1 MIKDYIVGIG
11 LDVLKD
17 KVQEGI
23 SQNEIKHKLMIL
35 LKDSQNITFLAPL
48 RKKLILKV
56 YAIIYVAICWKM

>member
-23 SQNEIKHKLMIL
+23 SQNEIKHKLREIFKVGLTL
-35 LKDSQNITFLAPL
+35 LEAHTSCFRIIAMLAFML
-48 RKKLILKV
+48 RSF
-56 YAIIYVAICWKM
+56 